1 VTLAREL
8 GKRFLSLA
16 VVLFLV
22 TLFTALLISMVP
34 GDPVDTLVPLAESE
48 EADALKAQ
56 VREDLNLDEPLHVRY
71 LSWLRDFVLGDERG
85 EHFGDYFRVS
95 GRDPVSTRLAEA
107 LPVSLQLM
115 VYAQVLALVI
125 AIPLGVLTAY
135 RAGSL
140 FDKLTNTGAFALM
153 AVPTFVLGLALA
165 YYIGVWLNWVPPSG
179 YVPFGE
185 DPVEHVRRMVLPAV
199 TLAAGQVAV
208 YMRLLRSD
216 MVATL
221 QEDFIQMA
229 RSKGIS
235 DQRVLWR
242 HALRPSSL
250 TLLTVA
256 GMNVGTL
263 IGGAVVVEV
272 IFSIPGMG
280 TAISQAIFERQY
292 VALQSFVAVLAILY
306 VVVNFAVDILYAV
319 VDPRIRHARAR
330 N

>member
-1 VTLAREL
+1 MALVREL
-8 GKRFLSLA
+8 GKRFLSL
-16 VVLFLV
+16 VLVLFLV
-22 TLFTALLISMVP
+22 TLFTSLLLSMVP

-48 EADALKAQ
+48 QADAIKAQ
-56 VREDLNLDEPLHVRY
+56 VREDLDLDESLPVRY
-71 LSWLRDFVLGDERG
+71 ANWVSDFIMGDENG
-85 EHFGDYFRVS
+85 EHFGEYYRVS
-95 GRDPVSTRLAEA
+95 GSDPVSERLGDA
-107 LPVSLQLM
+107 LPISLQLM
-115 VYAQVLALVI
+115 VYAQVIALVV

-135 RAGSL
+135 RAGSF
-140 FDKLTNTGAFALM
+140 FDKTSNTVAFGLL
-153 AVPTFVLGLALA
+153 AVPNFVGLALA
-165 YYIGVWLNWVPPSG
+165 YYVGVVFNWLPPSG
-179 YVPFGE
+179 YVPFSDDGM
-185 DPVEHVRRMVLPAV
+185 EHIRRMILPAG
-199 TLAAGQVAV
+199 TLAAAQVAV

-256 GMNVGTL
+256 GLNVGTL
-263 IGGAVVVEV
+263 IGGAVVIEV

-280 TAISQAIFERQY
+280 MAISQAIFERQY

-306 VVVNFAVDILYAV
+306 VVVNFAVDVLYSI

>member
-1 VTLAREL
+1 VALAREL

-16 VVLFLV
+16 FVLFLV
-22 TLFTALLISMVP
+22 TLFTALLLSMVP
-34 GDPVDTLVPLAESE
+34 GDPVDTLVPLAESA
-48 EADALKAQ
+48 EADAIKAQ
-56 VREDLNLDEPLHVRY
+56 VREDLDLDKPLHIRY
-71 LSWLRDFVLGDERG
+71 ASWLSDFVTGDENG
-85 EHFGDYFRVS
+85 EHFGEYFRVS
-95 GRDPVSTRLAEA
+95 GRDPVSGRIAEA
-107 LPVSLQLM
+107 LPISLQLM

-135 RAGSL
+135 KAGSR
-140 FDKLTNTGAFALM
+140 FDKATNAGAFALL
-153 AVPTFVLGLALA
+153 AVPNFVLGLALA
-165 YYIGVWLNWVPPSG
+165 YYLGVWLKWLPPSG
-179 YVPFGE
+179 YIAFG
-185 DPVEHVRRMVLPAV
+185 DDAVEHFRRMVLPAT
-199 TLAAGQVAV
+199 TLAAAQVAV
-208 YMRLLRSD
+208 YMRLLRTD

-256 GMNVGTL
+256 GLNVGTL

-280 TAISQAIFERQY
+280 LAISQAIFERQY
-292 VALQSFVAVLAILY
+292 VALQSFVAILAILY
-306 VVVNFAVDILYAV
+306 VVVNFAVDVLYTI

>member
-1 VTLAREL
+1 ML
-8 GKRFLSLA
+8 
-16 VVLFLV
+16 
-22 TLFTALLISMVP
+22 
-34 GDPVDTLVPLAESE
+34 
-48 EADALKAQ
+48 
-56 VREDLNLDEPLHVRY
+56 
-71 LSWLRDFVLGDERG
+71 
-85 EHFGDYFRVS
+85 
-95 GRDPVSTRLAEA
+95 
-107 LPVSLQLM
+107 
-115 VYAQVLALVI
+115 YAQVLALVI

-135 RAGSL
+135 RAGSK
-140 FDKLTNTGAFALM
+140 FDKAANTGAFALL
-153 AVPTFVLGLALA
+153 AIPNFVLGLGLA
-165 YYIGVWLNWVPPSG
+165 YYLGVWLNWLPPSG

-185 DPVEHVRRMVLPAV
+185 DALEHVRRMVLPAA
-199 TLAAGQVAV
+199 TLAAAQVAV
-208 YMRLLRSD
+208 YMRLLRTD

-256 GMNVGTL
+256 GLNVGTL

-280 TAISQAIFERQY
+280 LAISQAIFERQY

-306 VVVNFAVDILYAV
+306 VLVNFAVDVLYTI

-330 N
+330 S

>member
-1 VTLAREL
+1 VALAREL

-16 VVLFLV
+16 FVLFLV
-22 TLFTALLISMVP
+22 TLFTALLLSMVP
-34 GDPVDTLVPLAESE
+34 GDPVDTLVPLAESA
-48 EADALKAQ
+48 EADAIKAQ
-56 VREDLNLDEPLHVRY
+56 VREDLDLDKPLHVRY
-71 LSWLRDFVLGDERG
+71 ASWLSDFVTGDENG
-85 EHFGDYFRVS
+85 EHFGEYFRVS
-95 GRDPVSTRLAEA
+95 GRDPVSGRIAEA
-107 LPVSLQLM
+107 LPISLQLM

-135 RAGSL
+135 KAGSR
-140 FDKLTNTGAFALM
+140 FDKATNAGAFALL
-153 AVPTFVLGLALA
+153 AVPNFVLGLALA
-165 YYIGVWLNWVPPSG
+165 YYLGVWLKWLPPSG
-179 YVPFGE
+179 YVAFG
-185 DPVEHVRRMVLPAV
+185 DDAVEHFRRMVLPAT
-199 TLAAGQVAV
+199 TLAAAQVAV
-208 YMRLLRSD
+208 YMRLLRTD

-256 GMNVGTL
+256 GLNVGTL

-280 TAISQAIFERQY
+280 LAISQAIFERQY
-292 VALQSFVAVLAILY
+292 VALQSFVAILAILY
-306 VVVNFAVDILYAV
+306 VVVNFAVDVLYTI

>member
-1 VTLAREL
+1 VALAREL
-8 GKRFLSLA
+8 GKRFLALA
-16 VVLFLV
+16 LVLFLV
-22 TLFTALLISMVP
+22 TLFTALLLSMVP
-34 GDPVDTLVPLAESE
+34 GDPVDTLVPLADSP
-48 EADALKAQ
+48 EADAIKDQ
-56 VREDLNLDEPLHVRY
+56 VRADLDLDEPLPVQY
-71 LSWLRDFVLGDERG
+71 GNWLSDFVTGDENG
-85 EHFGDYFRVS
+85 EHFGEYFRVS

-107 LPVSLQLM
+107 LPISLQLM
-115 VYAQVLALVI
+115 VYAQVLALIV

-135 RAGSL
+135 RAGSR
-140 FDKLTNTGAFALM
+140 FDKLTNTGAFALL
-153 AVPTFVLGLALA
+153 AIPNFVLGLALA
-165 YYIGVWLNWVPPSG
+165 YYIGVWLNWLPPSG

-185 DPVEHVRRMVLPAV
+185 DAGEHVRRMILPAT
-199 TLAAGQVAV
+199 TLAAAQVAV
-208 YMRLLRSD
+208 YMRLLRTD

-256 GMNVGTL
+256 GLNVGTL

-280 TAISQAIFERQY
+280 LAISQAIFERQY
-292 VALQSFVAVLAILY
+292 VALQSFVAILAILY
-306 VVVNFAVDILYAV
+306 VVVNFAVDILYTV